1 MLGVL
6 FLVQFNHLDRTMGFY
21 WSYTYV
27 LTRAAR
33 FYVLL
38 LRIIATCIRISLIV
52 FLQIFTRIMRSFH
65 LAVGPKELQTGSYQE
80 EYLDASKAAVLIVSL
95 LVSSV
100 LAIPSLITVERYI
113 T

>member
-1 MLGVL
+1 
-6 FLVQFNHLDRTMGFY
+6 
-21 WSYTYV
+21 
-27 LTRAAR
+27 
-33 FYVLL
+33 
-38 LRIIATCIRISLIV
+38 
-52 FLQIFTRIMRSFH
+52 MRSFH
-65 LAVGPKELQTGSYQE
+65 LPVGPKELQTGSHQE